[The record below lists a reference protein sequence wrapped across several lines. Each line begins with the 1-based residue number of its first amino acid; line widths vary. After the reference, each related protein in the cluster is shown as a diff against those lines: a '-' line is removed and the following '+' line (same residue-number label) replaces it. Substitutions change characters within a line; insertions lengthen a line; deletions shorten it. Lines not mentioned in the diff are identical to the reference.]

1 MARLP
6 GIRRCLLR
14 TCGVA
19 AIASIVLAT
28 APGSSAG
35 LTDGVRLRRI
45 SYVAHNGYV
54 RPAYVLLPAWYGPDR
69 NPPLPV
75 VISPHGRGGDG
86 RSNSRFWRD
95 LPAIGDFAVL
105 SPDGMG
111 RRYTRYSYGY
121 PGQIDDLA
129 RMPELAARALPWL
142 RIDRSRIYALGTSMG
157 GQETLLLVSRHP
169 RLLAGAVAM
178 DSVTDLARRYR
189 QLPGVPCNE
198 ACVERYGKPYGRVLQ
213 ATLRREVGGTPAE
226 RPEAYAAR
234 SASSRAVRIAASGVP
249 LQIWW
254 SSGDQIVFDQ
264 EHQSAALV
272 RELGRLGTCAPLVEY
287 AGTWRHSQAMWAGSL
302 LPLALAGFGLLPR
315 GFPGIADGDYRG
327 ACVPTAGLPEIPRL
341 YATGLECRSVSGMG
355 CT

>member
-1 MARLP
+1 MARLH

-19 AIASIVLAT
+19 AIASVVLAT

-35 LTDGVRLRRI
+35 LPDGVRLWRV
-45 SYVAHNGYV
+45 SYVAHNGHA

-69 NPPLPV
+69 NPPIPV

-86 RSNSRFWRD
+86 RTNVAFWGN
-95 LPAIGDFAVL
+95 LPAVGGFAVL

-111 RRYTRYSYGY
+111 RRYTRFSYGY

-129 RMPELAARALPWL
+129 RMPELASRALPWL
-142 RIDRSRIYALGTSMG
+142 RLDRSRVYALGTSMG
-157 GQETLLLVSRHP
+157 GQETLLLVARHP

-178 DSVTDLARRYR
+178 DSVTNLARRYR
-189 QLPGVPCNE
+189 QLPGVPCDE
-198 ACVERYGKPYGRVLQ
+198 ACFERYGKPYGRVLQ
-213 ATLRREVGGTPAE
+213 ATLRLEVGGTPAE
-226 RPEAYAAR
+226 LPKAYSAR
-234 SASSRAVRIAASGVP
+234 SASSQAGRIAASGVP
-249 LQIWW
+249 LQVWW

-264 EHQSAALV
+264 GHQSAALV
-272 RELGRLGTCAPLVEY
+272 RELGRLKTCGPLVEY

-315 GFPGIADGDYRG
+315 RFPDIPDGDYRG
-327 ACVPTAGLPEIPRL
+327 ACVPTAGLSGIPRL
-341 YATGLECRSVSGMG
+341 IATGLDCRATRGSG
-355 CT
+355 CA